1 MYLFYVWMFIKY
13 LFNPV
18 FLSIKKLISMNYG
31 YYYLFFLK
39 NIMGIFEKKLH
50 TLRFEIKLIF
60 MDNFFFNWN
69 FYVRRSIVVA
79 LLRERTR
86 N

>member
-1 MYLFYVWMFIKY
+1 
-13 LFNPV
+13 
-18 FLSIKKLISMNYG
+18 MNYG

-69 FYVRRSIVVA
+69 FYVRRSIV
-79 LLRERTR
+79 
-86 N
+86 